1 MEKIQYNLIKNQNNY
16 PPILASEYNYK
27 GKSSRN
33 KLRPEA
39 CPAIYQASS
48 KGILFYSEADF
59 YFNLNGDHTIN
70 IYNTLCRKTGKKGRE
85 IVTPALL
92 GSSENG
98 PGYFKIGNGLN
109 IKLGKFGGFVLPP
122 IDPRLKNT
130 DLDYSIAYLPPFYC
144 GQLVAA
150 IRPLKSTTIKKGEI
164 IGQLILLSEE
174 SFSVEESSFENI
186 VPHFENDFLIYNDEI
201 ITTTSSNYNKLI

>member
-1 MEKIQYNLIKNQNNY
+1 MEKIQYNLVKNQNNY
-16 PPILASEYNYK
+16 APILASEYNYK
-27 GKSSRN
+27 GKSSSN

-48 KGILFYSEADF
+48 KGLLFYSEADF
-59 YFNLNGDHTIN
+59 NFNVNGEYSLNV
-70 IYNTLCRKTGKKGRE
+70 YQTLCRKTGKKGRE

-92 GSSENG
+92 GSAENNS
-98 PGYFKIGNGLN
+98 GYFKVGNGLN
-109 IKLGKFGGFVLPP
+109 IKLGKYGGLVLPP

-150 IRPLKSTTIKKGEI
+150 VRALNTTSIKKGQV
-164 IGQLILLSEE
+164 IGQFILLSQE
-174 SFSVEESSFENI
+174 SFLLEEQSFENTI
-186 VPHFENDFLIYNDEI
+186 SHYENDFFIYSDEI
-201 ITTTSSNYNKLI
+201 IKTTSFKFYE